1 MRNTNSCIM
10 CGSTSATLWTLN
22 DGGTVAVT
30 YLCKQDA
37 APIVAVMA
45 AAGTLAP
52 ARQKKPR
59 KSKSTAPVAA
69 RRRRQAMEP
78 LLDWA
83 PPAA

>member
-1 MRNTNSCIM
+1 MRNTNACIM

-30 YLCKQDA
+30 YLCKADA
-37 APIVAVMA
+37 APIVAVME
-45 AAGTLAP
+45 AAGILAP

-59 KSKSTAPVAA
+59 KSKAPVAA